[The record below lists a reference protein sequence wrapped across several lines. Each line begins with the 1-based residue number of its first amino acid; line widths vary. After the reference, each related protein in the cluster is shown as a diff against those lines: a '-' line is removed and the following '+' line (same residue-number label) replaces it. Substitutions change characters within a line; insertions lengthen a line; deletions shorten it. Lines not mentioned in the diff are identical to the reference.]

1 MHLFC
6 TPSILKCLAFLSLFN
21 VALAASATDW
31 LSRSIYQVLT
41 DRFAL
46 TDDAG
51 TPCDTAPQLYCN
63 GTFKGIVNHLDY
75 IQAMGFDAIWISP
88 VVTNLEGNSAGE
100 GDAYHGYWTQDITTI
115 NKHFGTSDDL
125 KALSK
130 ALHSRGMYLML
141 DVVINHFAS
150 FGLPNDTTISAYGTF
165 NAPDLFHPQCF
176 ISDYN
181 NQTNVEQCWLGD
193 TTVALADLNTESQ
206 TVIDG
211 WNKWITG
218 MVSEYSLDGLRID
231 TLKHVRKPF
240 WPAFQQAAGVYA
252 VGEVLINDTSY
263 ASDYSN
269 FIDGVLDYPGYYAL
283 TQAFSSTSGNMSL
296 LLETSHQTQS
306 LYKNGA
312 FSTAAFLENHDQPRF
327 QSTVHDQSL
336 VKNAMTWSFVTDAI
350 PILYQGQEQGYGGG
364 NVPANR
370 EALWLS
376 AYVTSNTLHGHVT
389 SLNSARKAAIAA
401 NSSYTSVPMV
411 VSSPSESTILV
422 SKLPMLAFM
431 SNVGAFG
438 SYNAVGGGYQPNEAL
453 VETLS
458 CKTLNADGNGNIN
471 FASTDGLPMV
481 CEFL

>member
-1 MHLFC
+1 MPQTGFRVLYIRCDRKKGWKH
-6 TPSILKCLAFLSLFN
+6 T
-21 VALAASATDW
+21 AAAYFYTS
-31 LSRSIYQVLT
+31 QVLT

-263 ASDYSN
+263 ASDYSSKLN
-269 FIDGVLDYPGYYAL
+269 LYPISCTLRLTSFRFYRWSSGLSGLLRLDTG
-283 TQAFSSTSGNMSL
+283 
-296 LLETSHQTQS
+296 
-306 LYKNGA
+306 
-312 FSTAAFLENHDQPRF
+312 
-327 QSTVHDQSL
+327 
-336 VKNAMTWSFVTDAI
+336 
-350 PILYQGQEQGYGGG
+350 
-364 NVPANR
+364 
-370 EALWLS
+370 
-376 AYVTSNTLHGHVT
+376 
-389 SLNSARKAAIAA
+389 
-401 NSSYTSVPMV
+401 
-411 VSSPSESTILV
+411 LV
-422 SKLPMLAFM
+422 SYLYHK
-431 SNVGAFG
+431 
-438 SYNAVGGGYQPNEAL
+438 
-453 VETLS
+453 
-458 CKTLNADGNGNIN
+458 
-471 FASTDGLPMV
+471 V
-481 CEFL
+481 CRQIE